1 MIQIHELDEVEFIRE
16 SAQIVGRCL
25 LMLSREIRPGVS
37 TLDLDR
43 RAEAF
48 IRDSGGEPA
57 FKGYPHPEG
66 GPSFP
71 AVLCTSVNDE
81 IVHGIPSRGRVVKEG
96 DILSLDFGACIDGLY
111 GDAAVTVPV
120 GRVDRDAL
128 RLIDVTRESLMRGID
143 QVRPGKRILDIA
155 AAVQGHAEA
164 EGFSGGPPLPPLGVA
179 KIEEQPLYHRREVGG
194 EAAPPL
200 ELRENPTIV
209 LQQAQSHEGL
219 ELRSLVPGKPVAAAD
234 EGNRRRSDLEL
245 SEKLGLP
252 ALERQAFISFRSL
265 FSLHRISAQ
274 PALP

>member
-1 MIQIHELDEVEFIRE
+1 MIETKSHSQLETMDRVNRVVRVILDELAAMV
-16 SAQIVGRCL
+16 
-25 LMLSREIRPGVS
+25 RPGIS
-37 TLDLDR
+37 TGELSEHAER
-43 RAEAF
+43 RLAELGAQ
-48 IRDSGGEPA
+48 PA

-164 EGFSGGPPLPPLGVA
+164 EGFSVVRSFVGHGIGRRLHEDPPVPNFVDRGPNPRLTPGMVLA
-179 KIEEQPLYHRREVGG
+179 IEPMITAGTFDVEMGNDQWTARTRDHRLS
-194 EAAPPL
+194 A
-200 ELRENPTIV
+200 
-209 LQQAQSHEGL
+209 HF
-219 ELRSLVPGKPVAAAD
+219 
-234 EGNRRRSDLEL
+234 EL
-245 SEKLGLP
+245 SVAVTPEGPWVLGNP
-252 ALERQAFISFRSL
+252 A
-265 FSLHRISAQ
+265 
-274 PALP
+274 